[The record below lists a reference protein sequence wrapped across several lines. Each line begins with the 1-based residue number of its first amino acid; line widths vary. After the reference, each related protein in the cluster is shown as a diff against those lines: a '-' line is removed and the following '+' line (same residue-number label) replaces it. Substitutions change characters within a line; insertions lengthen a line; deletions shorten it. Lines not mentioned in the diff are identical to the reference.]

1 MIRLLFILLIA
12 APSAYGEYRVFEL
25 VITNTQTQ
33 QERVVISNLDP
44 FQYPGY
50 YDLRQDEAALYR
62 DTWMCYGDTSYHKQ
76 YCPNP
81 TPNQRPAERNLASP
95 Q

>member
-1 MIRLLFILLIA
+1 MLLISVSVRA
-12 APSAYGEYRVFEL
+12 EYRVFEL
-25 VITNTQTQ
+25 VITNTQTKA
-33 QERVVISNLDP
+33 ERNVISSLDP

-50 YDLRQDEAALYR
+50 YDLRQDEVVLYT

-76 YCPNP
+76 YCPKP
-81 TPNQRPAERNLASP
+81 APNQRPVERNLASP